1 MCRVTEL
8 QNCTLVT
15 EHRLCL
21 EVWKT
26 KWYLSKYF
34 CLYKKKKK
42 LETRQSFKVVN
53 LFENSQPAH
62 KHSVKCG
69 QGKFNIFS
77 LENSATYII

>member
-1 MCRVTEL
+1 MSSYRTTKLYISYRTQTVLRGLKNKVILEQIFLPL
-8 QNCTLVT
+8 Q
-15 EHRLCL
+15 
-21 EVWKT
+21 
-26 KWYLSKYF
+26 
-34 CLYKKKKK
+34 KKKK